1 MCEDD
6 KYEQDKFQQSNQY
19 LLNNTSID
27 QQDTDYESDSDI
39 DDHQKNSKETDISS
53 SVRKKSNEPELW
65 PLTTTNNPSIYTIDD
80 QDMDSNDVEQKSN
93 DKKRQKKTKRTI
105 IDTDLLIDRYNLTQK
120 ANRENFDALQYSSE
134 DEDQPQSPYSPDNIW
149 QQEEDDEDEDL

>member
-1 MCEDD
+1 
-6 KYEQDKFQQSNQY
+6 
-19 LLNNTSID
+19 
-27 QQDTDYESDSDI
+27 
-39 DDHQKNSKETDISS
+39 TDISS

-120 ANRENFDALQYSSE
+120 ANRENFDTRQYSSE

>member
-1 MCEDD
+1 MHDAGFENVTRLDE
-6 KYEQDKFQQSNQY
+6 YFYQPVF
-19 LLNNTSID
+19 ID
-27 QQDTDYESDSDI
+27 IRSFTQ
-39 DDHQKNSKETDISS
+39 HFKE
-53 SVRKKSNEPELW
+53 KKSNEPELW

-120 ANRENFDALQYSSE
+120 ANRENFDTRQYSSE